1 MKWLTEKNVERAI
14 GVLWMVLFMVFL
26 LGPLV
31 VVIGASFGNGQRGMI
46 DFPPR
51 EFTLKWYFAIEP
63 MHLKA
68 VGTSLLLASCSVLL
82 AILVGVP
89 AALGLVRSRLAHKNI
104 VAAMLRAPV
113 QLPAVIVGVA
123 FLQFYYVIGDLSGLY
138 LTGNWY
144 GMLIAHV
151 FISTPYVVSS
161 VAAVLQ
167 RFNHQLEE
175 AALILGAS
183 PWTTIRRVTLPVL
196 APGVFSGAT
205 YAFLVSF
212 SDLPISLFLASE
224 DVKTFPVV
232 LFQSMDYDFD
242 PSLLAVSTLIIIGSF
257 AAMLLFQ
264 KLMGMGSLLRSNK

>member
-1 MKWLTEKNVERAI
+1 MRWLTEKNIERALA
-14 GVLWMVLFMVFL
+14 VSWMLLFLVFL

-31 VVIGASFGNGQRGMI
+31 VVVGASFGSGQRGMI

-51 EFTLKWYFAIEP
+51 EFTLGWYFAIKP
-63 MHLKA
+63 MHLQA
-68 VGTSLLLASCSVLL
+68 VSTSLLLASCSVVL
-82 AILVGVP
+82 AVLVGVP
-89 AALGLVRSRLAHKNI
+89 AAMGLVRSRIAHKGV

-123 FLQFYYVIGDLSGLY
+123 FLQFFYVIGDISGFY
-138 LTGNWY
+138 LIGSWY
-144 GMLIAHV
+144 GMLTAHV
-151 FISTPYVVSS
+151 FVTTPYVVSS
-161 VAAVLQ
+161 VTAVLQ

-183 PWTTIRRVTLPVL
+183 PWSTIRRVTLPVL

-224 DVKTFPVV
+224 EVKTFPVV

-242 PSLLAVSTLIIIGSF
+242 PSLLAVATLIIVGSF
-257 AAMLLFQ
+257 TLMLVFQ
-264 KLMGMGSLLRSNK
+264 KVMGMGSLLRSNK

>member
-1 MKWLTEKNVERAI
+1 MKWLTEKNIERAI
-14 GVLWMVLFMVFL
+14 AIVWMVLFLVFL

-31 VVIGASFGNGQRGMI
+31 VVVGASFGDGQRGLI

-51 EFTLKWYFAIEP
+51 EFTLKWYFSIEP

-68 VGTSLLLASCSVLL
+68 VGTSLLLASCSVVL
-82 AILVGVP
+82 AVLVGVP
-89 AALGLVRSRLAHKNI
+89 AAMGLVRSRFARKNI

-123 FLQFYYVIGDLSGLY
+123 FLQFYYVIGDFSGFY
-138 LTGNWY
+138 LIGSWY

-151 FISTPYVVSS
+151 FVTTPYVVSS
-161 VAAVLQ
+161 VTAVLQ
-167 RFNHQLEE
+167 RFNNQLEE

-183 PWTTIRRVTLPVL
+183 PWSTIRRVTLPVL

-232 LFQSMDYDFD
+232 LFQSMDYDFN

-257 AAMLLFQ
+257 AIMLLFQ